1 MNKYIFFIYQNIT
14 YPLKLQTLPEYKDV
28 DSKEFHDSNIC
39 FGMYICI
46 CNFVSY
52 MP

>member
-14 YPLKLQTLPEYKDV
+14 YPLKLQTLQEYKDV

-39 FGMYICI
+39 LGMYICI
-46 CNFVSY
+46 CSFVSY